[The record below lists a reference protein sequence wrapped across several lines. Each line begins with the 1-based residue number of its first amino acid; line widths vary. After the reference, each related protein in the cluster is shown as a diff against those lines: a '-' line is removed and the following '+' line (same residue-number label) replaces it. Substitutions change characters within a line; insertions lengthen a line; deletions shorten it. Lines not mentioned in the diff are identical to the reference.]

1 MSIIQSQ
8 IINDQGKVMSD
19 MSIIIGRYKGS
30 MEIYAEE
37 VRAIMNLPIVDPYT
51 KKKLELLAESMA
63 NCVRHNEQ
71 LWDKRGK
78 REVPTDIVQIERAS

>member
-30 MEIYAEE
+30 MGVCVSEIREIASFSDMSPYAKNRLE
-37 VRAIMNLPIVDPYT
+37 AIAFIMEKCIE
-51 KKKLELLAESMA
+51 K
-63 NCVRHNEQ
+63 NEQ
-71 LWDKRGK
+71 LWDKRGN